1 MFEGVLSVFR
11 VMGDEIEEEGGG
23 GDAEYNVLAR
33 SLIYRPLSFAL
44 SLLYVTIYRSLSLSI
59 DHIFSLIF

>member
-11 VMGDEIEEEGGG
+11 VMGDEIEEEEGGG
-23 GDAEYNVLAR
+23 GRGVQR
-33 SLIYRPLSFAL
+33 SRIYRPLSFAL

-59 DHIFSLIF
+59 DHIFSLVFYRR